1 MAEALVTVARVARE
15 ESLYRNIRVLE
26 VPARQ
31 LFHYNARGDL
41 AVHPDARSNRLVL
54 ARAVLASEACQRLRS
69 GVSLRDSLRYDR
81 QSDSGMLYAAGAK
94 FIIAARAE
102 PDGVYVDGFAFICN
116 LKPAV
121 VEPVVLRAM
130 DGKLPAKSV
139 YLELICG
146 TPRTG
151 AATVIL
157 IHLMRKLSTKS
168 VTGVLAHAVNKNSRT
183 LLEKHGYSLPTTR
196 RDIFYLSAAD
206 ARRNADRYEALL
218 RRGGTVR
225 ELCTRTG
232 QSPATRGRVYW
243 DCA

>member
-1 MAEALVTVARVARE
+1 
-15 ESLYRNIRVLE
+15 
-26 VPARQ
+26 
-31 LFHYNARGDL
+31 
-41 AVHPDARSNRLVL
+41 
-54 ARAVLASEACQRLRS
+54 
-69 GVSLRDSLRYDR
+69 
-81 QSDSGMLYAAGAK
+81 MLYAAGAK

-168 VTGVLAHAVNKNSRT
+168 VAGVLAHAVNKNSRT
-183 LLEKHGYSLPTTR
+183 LPREARLLPSHGTSRHLLPVR
-196 RDIFYLSAAD
+196 RRRSPERRPVRSAPAPQRYR
-206 ARRNADRYEALL
+206 AGVVHADRAVAGHARPRLL
-218 RRGGTVR
+218 GLRLTHHVLFVHLRVR
-225 ELCTRTG
+225 APIHGFWNPYHTCGEFAFSRYFRCFPCVCCVRFRYG
-232 QSPATRGRVYW
+232 
-243 DCA
+243 